1 MAKLF
6 TEFNDAKWEQV
17 RTHPYYA
24 PAVAAITERTEKMLQ
39 TDPPRVK
46 FSDIHLFAT
55 TGDRKTF
62 ERTFNDYAGRMNNYF
77 FMYCLTKEQKYLD
90 ALSDILWNICDF
102 ESWSIPAHVAEKL
115 IPEMRRVNLDLTS
128 TIMGFR
134 IAEILHFIGDKLP
147 DLVYRRAL
155 YEVRLRVIDSYAKND
170 FSWMRVTNNWSAVC
184 IAATLAAYLYVGTKE
199 ETDEQLPRMIETM
212 NCYLRGFDEEGC
224 CLEGY
229 GYWNYGFSHFCLFA
243 SLLREY
249 TDGKINLFDDPKVRA
264 IAHFQENITINQSQC
279 INFSDCGDAFRPY
292 DWLTHF
298 LKHEYPDISTP
309 TFTHCA
315 SGTGVL
321 RYILWTDPELA
332 EGNLNPKS
340 FMFENNQWYIYR
352 SDAYNMACKG
362 GYNAEPHN
370 HNDVGSFLISKND
383 RVTFTDGGCGE
394 YSRQYFTSGERY
406 KILEPSSR
414 SHSVPIVNGRYQVTG
429 REKSKVNIA
438 EEGHYAYSLEN
449 AYDIPAMTSL
459 KREFVCEADRIVLT
473 DTYDFTE
480 TPESVVERF
489 VTNLEPEI
497 TPEGVR
503 CGDTLLVFDADAVEV
518 STSFEYRIRLGKQV
532 NPLYFVDLTV
542 KAPQKQFAVQVEF
555 R

>member
-1 MAKLF
+1 
-6 TEFNDAKWEQV
+6 
-17 RTHPYYA
+17 
-24 PAVAAITERTEKMLQ
+24 
-39 TDPPRVK
+39 
-46 FSDIHLFAT
+46 
-55 TGDRKTF
+55 
-62 ERTFNDYAGRMNNYF
+62 
-77 FMYCLTKEQKYLD
+77 
-90 ALSDILWNICDF
+90 
-102 ESWSIPAHVAEKL
+102 
-115 IPEMRRVNLDLTS
+115 
-128 TIMGFR
+128 
-134 IAEILHFIGDKLP
+134 
-147 DLVYRRAL
+147 
-155 YEVRLRVIDSYAKND
+155 
-170 FSWMRVTNNWSAVC
+170 
-184 IAATLAAYLYVGTKE
+184 
-199 ETDEQLPRMIETM
+199 
-212 NCYLRGFDEEGC
+212 
-224 CLEGY
+224 
-229 GYWNYGFSHFCLFA
+229 
-243 SLLREY
+243 
-249 TDGKINLFDDPKVRA
+249 
-264 IAHFQENITINQSQC
+264 
-279 INFSDCGDAFRPY
+279 
-292 DWLTHF
+292 
-298 LKHEYPDISTP
+298 
-309 TFTHCA
+309 
-315 SGTGVL
+315 VL
-321 RYILWTDPELA
+321 RYILWTDPDLA
-332 EGNLNPKS
+332 EGNLNPRS

-414 SHSVPIVNGRYQVTG
+414 SHSVPIVNGQYQVTG
-429 REKSKVNIA
+429 REKSKVYIA

-503 CGDTLLVFDADAVEV
+503 CGDTLLVFDADSVEV